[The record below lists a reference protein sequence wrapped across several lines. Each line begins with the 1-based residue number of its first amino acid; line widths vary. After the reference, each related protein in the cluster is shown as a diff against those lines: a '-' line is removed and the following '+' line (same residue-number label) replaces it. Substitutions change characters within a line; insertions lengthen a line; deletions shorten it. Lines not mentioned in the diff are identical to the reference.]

1 MQNGYGAAQ
10 LIFSIAPC
18 KFIALN
24 LLCFIFDKLAFFLYC
39 SSNYLESASC
49 RSFFRVRQRERVCEK
64 EREKD
69 RYLYIYEE
77 RERERLRERK
87 KDRERER
94 EREKDKE
101 RERNIKRERGRET
114 NSTF

>member
-1 MQNGYGAAQ
+1 MVYNQKTGLMQNGYGAAQ

-39 SSNYLESASC
+39 SSNYLESDSC

-69 RYLYIYEE
+69 RYIYLYIYEE
-77 RERERLRERK
+77 RES
-87 KDRERER
+87 DW
-94 EREKDKE
+94 EREKKIE
-101 RERNIKRERGRET
+101 
-114 NSTF
+114 S